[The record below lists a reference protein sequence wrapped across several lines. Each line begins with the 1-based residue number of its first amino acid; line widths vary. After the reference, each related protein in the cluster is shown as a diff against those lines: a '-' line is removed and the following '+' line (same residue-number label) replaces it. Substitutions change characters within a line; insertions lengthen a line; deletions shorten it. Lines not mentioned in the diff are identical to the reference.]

1 MEMGN
6 IEVKHDV
13 VSYSNLIS
21 CYSKEGYGGVLVK
34 EYLTY
39 ELLQGRLIYSGS
51 KMVRYLLLH
60 LRI

>member
-21 CYSKEGYGGVLVK
+21 CYSKEGNLNKVLR
-34 EYLTY
+34 
-39 ELLQGRLIYSGS
+39 LLYRMKKVYRAI
-51 KMVRYLLLH
+51 
-60 LRI
+60 